1 MSRRTQ
7 VTVKPKQ
14 LVVLGG
20 SGFVGSHLL
29 PRLARDGH
37 RMRLLSRNRER
48 RRALAVL
55 PGVSIR
61 SVDVYDANALR
72 RQFEGA
78 DAVINLVGILNA
90 FGEQTFQH
98 AHVELTQRILGACQA
113 AGVPRLHHMSALK
126 AGQGLSQ
133 YLKSKGEAEA
143 LVRHSSLDWTIY
155 QPSVMFGAGG
165 GLVDRFATLLRQMP
179 ALPLARASSRMAP
192 TWAGDV
198 AEAMARCVGNDAL
211 GVDQSF
217 ELYGP
222 DVLTLG
228 EIVRMIRDTI
238 GVRTPIIPLPDSL
251 GRLQAQVAQL
261 LPGKP
266 FSLDNFRSL
275 RTDSVGKTDGYAS
288 LGIVPQPLAAWL
300 PVLLKEPARQRR
312 LSGARSTG
320 R

>member
-1 MSRRTQ
+1 
-7 VTVKPKQ
+7 VTLKSKQ

-29 PRLARDGH
+29 PRLIRDGH
-37 RMRLLSRNRER
+37 RIVLLSRNREQ
-48 RRALAVL
+48 RRALGVL
-55 PGVSIR
+55 PGVSIH

-90 FGEQTFQH
+90 FGEQTFQR
-98 AHVELTQRILGACQA
+98 AHVDLTQRVLGACQA
-113 AGVPRLHHMSALK
+113 AGVSRLHHMSALK

-143 LVRHSSLDWTIY
+143 QVRNSSIDWTIY
-155 QPSVMFGAGG
+155 QPSVMFGADG
-165 GLVDRFATLLRQMP
+165 GLVSRFATLLRQMP
-179 ALPLARASSRMAP
+179 VLPLARAPSKMAP

-198 AEAMARCVGNDAL
+198 AEAMARCIGDDKL
-211 GVDQSF
+211 GIDRSF

-228 EIVRMIRDTI
+228 EIVHMIRDTM
-238 GVRTPIIPLPDSL
+238 GVRTPIMALPDGL

-275 RTDSVGKTDGYAS
+275 RTDSVGKVDGYAA
-288 LGIVPQPLAAWL
+288 LGITPQPLAAWL
-300 PVLLKEPARQRR
+300 PVLLNIPARQRR
-312 LSGARSTG
+312 LDLARSAG

>member
-1 MSRRTQ
+1 
-7 VTVKPKQ
+7 VTLKSKQ

-29 PRLARDGH
+29 PRLIRDGH
-37 RMRLLSRNRER
+37 RIVLLSRNREQ
-48 RRALAVL
+48 RRALGVL
-55 PGVSIR
+55 PGVSIH

-90 FGEQTFQH
+90 FGEQTFQR
-98 AHVELTQRILGACQA
+98 AHVDLAQRVLGACQA
-113 AGVPRLHHMSALK
+113 AGVSRLHHMSALK

-143 LVRHSSLDWTIY
+143 QVRNSSIDWTIY
-155 QPSVMFGAGG
+155 QPSVMFGADG
-165 GLVDRFATLLRQMP
+165 GLVSRFATLLRQMP
-179 ALPLARASSRMAP
+179 VLPLARAPSKMAP

-198 AEAMARCVGNDAL
+198 AEAMARCIGDDKL
-211 GVDQSF
+211 GIDRSF

-228 EIVRMIRDTI
+228 EIVHMIRDTM
-238 GVRTPIIPLPDSL
+238 GVRTPIMALPDGL
-251 GRLQAQVAQL
+251 GRLQAQVAQM

-275 RTDSVGKTDGYAS
+275 RTDSVGKVDGYAA
-288 LGIVPQPLAAWL
+288 LGITPQPLAAWL
-300 PVLLKEPARQRR
+300 PVLLNIPARQRR
-312 LSGARSTG
+312 LDLARSAG

>member
-1 MSRRTQ
+1 
-7 VTVKPKQ
+7 VTLTSKQ

-29 PRLARDGH
+29 PRLIRDGH
-37 RMRLLSRNRER
+37 RIVLLSRNREQ
-48 RRALAVL
+48 RRALGVL
-55 PGVSIR
+55 PGVSIH

-78 DAVINLVGILNA
+78 DAVVNLVGILNA
-90 FGEQTFQH
+90 FGEQTFQR
-98 AHVELTQRILGACQA
+98 AHVDLTQRVLGACQA
-113 AGVPRLHHMSALK
+113 AGVSRLHHMSALK

-143 LVRHSSLDWTIY
+143 QVRNSSIDWTIY
-155 QPSVMFGAGG
+155 QPSVMFGADG
-165 GLVDRFATLLRQMP
+165 GLVSRFATLLRQFP
-179 ALPLARASSRMAP
+179 VLPLARAPSKMAP

-198 AEAMARCVGNDAL
+198 AEAMARCIGDDKL
-211 GVDQSF
+211 GIDRSF

-228 EIVRMIRDTI
+228 EIVHMIRDTM
-238 GVRTPIIPLPDSL
+238 GVRTPIVALPDGL
-251 GRLQAQVAQL
+251 GRLQAQVAQM

-275 RTDSVGKTDGYAS
+275 RTDSVGKVDGYAA
-288 LGIVPQPLAAWL
+288 LGITPQPLAAWL
-300 PVLLKEPARQRR
+300 PVLLNIPARQRR
-312 LSGARSTG
+312 LDVARSAG

>member
-1 MSRRTQ
+1 M
-7 VTVKPKQ
+7 KAKQ

-29 PRLARDGH
+29 PRLAKDGH
-37 RMRLLSRNRER
+37 RIVLLSRNRER
-48 RRALAVL
+48 QRAMAVL
-55 PGVSIR
+55 PDVRIR

-72 RQFEGA
+72 RQFDGA

-90 FGEQTFQH
+90 FGNQTFQH
-98 AHVELTQRILGACQA
+98 AHVDLAQRVLGACQA
-113 AGVPRLHHMSALK
+113 AGVSRLHHMSALK

-143 LVRHSSLDWTIY
+143 LIRHSSLDWTIY

-165 GLVDRFATLLRQMP
+165 GLVDRFATLLRQLP
-179 ALPLARASSRMAP
+179 ALPLPRAASRMAP
-192 TWAGDV
+192 TWVGDV
-198 AEAMARCVGNDAL
+198 AEAMARCIGDDKL
-211 GVDQSF
+211 GVDRSF

-228 EIVRMIRDTI
+228 EIVRLIRSNL

-275 RTDSVGKTDGYAS
+275 RTDSVGKADGYAA
-288 LGIVPQPLAAWL
+288 LGITPQPLEAWL

-312 LSGARSTG
+312 LKKARSTG